1 MQSVSTEIAYSY
13 KMLANVDENKTKQ
26 AVDTS
31 KCADK
36 VQPLTFP
43 GVCTFQWIVVVWS
56 NSFTW
61 DVIFVFISNENEFD
75 HNCFNL

>member
-43 GVCTFQWIVVVWS
+43 GVCTFQ
-56 NSFTW
+56 
-61 DVIFVFISNENEFD
+61 
-75 HNCFNL
+75 